1 MPTILYGNMKGGVGK
16 TTNSVMTAY
25 QLAKLGYKTLVCDLD
40 PQANATQL
48 LRRTYGLQYRSDLQI
63 DKTMMVA
70 LMDENIKPA
79 IVNIMDNLYL
89 LPSSED
95 FKNYPDFLEMK
106 FMLDKEKIQAGDS
119 NTLQSEMSKVK
130 EQRIAYFAQQLAKVR
145 DEYDFIIIDVPP
157 TLSIFT
163 DSAIYATDFVI
174 IVLQTQQRSLDGAE
188 TFFEYLQQMYND
200 YINVDFDILG
210 VLAVLL
216 KNNAG
221 LTTWYVAPMFYFMG
235 VIAIIIS
242 GIMLKKTKLFAGE
255 TTPFI
260 MELPQYHMPGVKNI
274 LLSMWERVKGY
285 IIKAGT
291 IIFLSTIV
299 IWFLMNFGDA
309 GEGFGLLDSEA
320 PDYMEYSLMAGLG
333 NLLAW
338 IFAPLG
344 FANWQATATA
354 VTGLV
359 AKENVVATVGIITQ
373 LGDFGEADPQLWY
386 GFAQMLGGSTAAI
399 VAFCAFNLLCAPCFA
414 AMGTI
419 RQQQRSAKWF
429 WITIGYMCGF
439 AWCVG
444 CMLYQFVGL
453 ALGEVSFSI

>member
-1 MPTILYGNMKGGVGK
+1 MPAILYGNMKGGVGK

-48 LRRTYGLQYRSDLQI
+48 LRRTYGLQNGVDLQI

-70 LMDENIKPA
+70 LTEENIKSA

-106 FMLDKEKIQAGDS
+106 YMLDNEKIEAGNS

-145 DEYDFIIIDVPP
+145 DEYDFVIIDVPP

-200 YINVDFDILG
+200 YANIDFDILG

-216 KNNAG
+216 KNNVGLDNQILKDAEADFGKDMLFNQIIRHMERLKRYDRTGIAEKG
-221 LTTWYVAPMFYFMG
+221 LTKYDMHDTRLHYIYNALTKEIVTRLTDKG
-235 VIAIIIS
+235 VE
-242 GIMLKKTKLFAGE
+242 LK
-255 TTPFI
+255 
-260 MELPQYHMPGVKNI
+260 
-274 LLSMWERVKGY
+274 
-285 IIKAGT
+285 
-291 IIFLSTIV
+291 
-299 IWFLMNFGDA
+299 
-309 GEGFGLLDSEA
+309 
-320 PDYMEYSLMAGLG
+320 
-333 NLLAW
+333 
-338 IFAPLG
+338 
-344 FANWQATATA
+344 
-354 VTGLV
+354 
-359 AKENVVATVGIITQ
+359 
-373 LGDFGEADPQLWY
+373 
-386 GFAQMLGGSTAAI
+386 
-399 VAFCAFNLLCAPCFA
+399 
-414 AMGTI
+414 
-419 RQQQRSAKWF
+419 
-429 WITIGYMCGF
+429 
-439 AWCVG
+439 
-444 CMLYQFVGL
+444 
-453 ALGEVSFSI
+453 

>member
-1 MPTILYGNMKGGVGK
+1 MPAILYGNMKGGVGK

-48 LRRTYGLQYRSDLQI
+48 LRRTYGLQHGSDLQI

-106 FMLDKEKIQAGDS
+106 FMLDKKKIQTGDS

-200 YINVDFDILG
+200 YANVDFDILG

-221 LTTWYVAPMFYFMG
+221 LDSQ
-235 VIAIIIS
+235 I
-242 GIMLKKTKLFAGE
+242 LKDAE
-255 TTPFI
+255 T
-260 MELPQYHMPGVKNI
+260 
-274 LLSMWERVKGY
+274 
-285 IIKAGT
+285 
-291 IIFLSTIV
+291 
-299 IWFLMNFGDA
+299 
-309 GEGFGLLDSEA
+309 
-320 PDYMEYSLMAGLG
+320 
-333 NLLAW
+333 
-338 IFAPLG
+338 
-344 FANWQATATA
+344 
-354 VTGLV
+354 
-359 AKENVVATVGIITQ
+359 
-373 LGDFGEADPQLWY
+373 DFGND
-386 GFAQMLGGSTAAI
+386 MLFDQIIRHMERLKRYDRTGIAEKDLTKYDMHDTRLHYIYNTLTKEI
-399 VAFCAFNLLCAPCFA
+399 VSRLKDKGVEL
-414 AMGTI
+414 
-419 RQQQRSAKWF
+419 K
-429 WITIGYMCGF
+429 
-439 AWCVG
+439 
-444 CMLYQFVGL
+444 
-453 ALGEVSFSI
+453 

>member
-1 MPTILYGNMKGGVGK
+1 MPAILYGNMKGGVGK

-48 LRRTYGLQYRSDLQI
+48 LRRTYGLQHGSDLQI

-79 IVNIMDNLYL
+79 IVIIMDNLYL

-200 YINVDFDILG
+200 YAKVDFDILG

-221 LTTWYVAPMFYFMG
+221 LDSQ
-235 VIAIIIS
+235 I
-242 GIMLKKTKLFAGE
+242 LKDAE
-255 TTPFI
+255 T
-260 MELPQYHMPGVKNI
+260 
-274 LLSMWERVKGY
+274 
-285 IIKAGT
+285 
-291 IIFLSTIV
+291 
-299 IWFLMNFGDA
+299 
-309 GEGFGLLDSEA
+309 
-320 PDYMEYSLMAGLG
+320 
-333 NLLAW
+333 
-338 IFAPLG
+338 
-344 FANWQATATA
+344 
-354 VTGLV
+354 
-359 AKENVVATVGIITQ
+359 
-373 LGDFGEADPQLWY
+373 DFGKD
-386 GFAQMLGGSTAAI
+386 MLFDQIIRHMERLKRYDRTGIAEKGLTKYDMHDTRLHYIYNTLTKEI
-399 VAFCAFNLLCAPCFA
+399 VSRLKDKGVEL
-414 AMGTI
+414 
-419 RQQQRSAKWF
+419 K
-429 WITIGYMCGF
+429 
-439 AWCVG
+439 
-444 CMLYQFVGL
+444 
-453 ALGEVSFSI
+453 

>member
-1 MPTILYGNMKGGVGK
+1 MIIPAILYGNMKGGVGK
-16 TTNSVMTAY
+16 TTNSVITAY

-48 LRRTYGLQYRSDLQI
+48 LRRTYGLQHGSDLQI

-70 LMDENIKPA
+70 LMNENIKPA

-106 FMLDKEKIQAGDS
+106 FMLNKEKIQAGDS

-200 YINVDFDILG
+200 YANIGFDIIG

-221 LTTWYVAPMFYFMG
+221 LDSQ
-235 VIAIIIS
+235 I
-242 GIMLKKTKLFAGE
+242 LKDAE
-255 TTPFI
+255 T
-260 MELPQYHMPGVKNI
+260 
-274 LLSMWERVKGY
+274 
-285 IIKAGT
+285 
-291 IIFLSTIV
+291 
-299 IWFLMNFGDA
+299 
-309 GEGFGLLDSEA
+309 
-320 PDYMEYSLMAGLG
+320 
-333 NLLAW
+333 
-338 IFAPLG
+338 
-344 FANWQATATA
+344 
-354 VTGLV
+354 
-359 AKENVVATVGIITQ
+359 
-373 LGDFGEADPQLWY
+373 DFGKD
-386 GFAQMLGGSTAAI
+386 MLFDQIIRHMERLKRYDRTGIAEKGLTKYDMHDTRLHYIYNTLTKEI
-399 VAFCAFNLLCAPCFA
+399 VSRLKDKGVEL
-414 AMGTI
+414 
-419 RQQQRSAKWF
+419 K
-429 WITIGYMCGF
+429 
-439 AWCVG
+439 
-444 CMLYQFVGL
+444 
-453 ALGEVSFSI
+453 

>member
-1 MPTILYGNMKGGVGK
+1 MPAILYGNMKGGVGK
-16 TTNSVMTAY
+16 ITNSVMTAY

-48 LRRTYGLQYRSDLQI
+48 LRRTYGLQHGSDLQI

-106 FMLDKEKIQAGDS
+106 FMLDKKKIQAGDS

-200 YINVDFDILG
+200 YANVDFDILG

-221 LTTWYVAPMFYFMG
+221 LDSQ
-235 VIAIIIS
+235 I
-242 GIMLKKTKLFAGE
+242 LKDAE
-255 TTPFI
+255 T
-260 MELPQYHMPGVKNI
+260 
-274 LLSMWERVKGY
+274 
-285 IIKAGT
+285 
-291 IIFLSTIV
+291 
-299 IWFLMNFGDA
+299 
-309 GEGFGLLDSEA
+309 
-320 PDYMEYSLMAGLG
+320 
-333 NLLAW
+333 
-338 IFAPLG
+338 
-344 FANWQATATA
+344 
-354 VTGLV
+354 
-359 AKENVVATVGIITQ
+359 
-373 LGDFGEADPQLWY
+373 DFGND
-386 GFAQMLGGSTAAI
+386 MLFDQIIRHMERLKRYDRTGIAEKDLTKYDMHDTRLHYIYNTLTKEI
-399 VAFCAFNLLCAPCFA
+399 VSRLKDKGVEL
-414 AMGTI
+414 
-419 RQQQRSAKWF
+419 K
-429 WITIGYMCGF
+429 
-439 AWCVG
+439 
-444 CMLYQFVGL
+444 
-453 ALGEVSFSI
+453 